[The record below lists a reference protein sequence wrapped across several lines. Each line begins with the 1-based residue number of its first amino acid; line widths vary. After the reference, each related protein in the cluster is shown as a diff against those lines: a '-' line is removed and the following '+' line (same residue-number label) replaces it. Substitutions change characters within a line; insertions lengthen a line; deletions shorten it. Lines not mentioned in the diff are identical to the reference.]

1 MQVTFNSKR
10 IPGSVVVM
18 NGAEDLGIIAKISE
32 DSGDFKK
39 GHRRFVPIND
49 VLLEKSVFINAP
61 TYGEVKEQLIELLK

>member
-1 MQVTFNSKR
+1 MTLKFDSKR
-10 IPGSVVVM
+10 SPGCVVVTK
-18 NGAEDLGIIAKISE
+18 DSHVQGIIAKISE

-39 GHRRFVPIND
+39 GHRWFVPIND